1 MSAPDAMAQWMPATM
16 SWEVP
21 APSSFKTLAAMILDW
36 GATPTIP
43 LALHLAA
50 MIPET
55 WVP

>member
-1 MSAPDAMAQWMPATM
+1 M

-43 LALHLAA
+43 LALRLAA